1 MNSKLMSRVG
11 NNFFSVFS
19 EQSQENEIIE
29 NNELFFSSTTVSNEH
44 SYISNPQRGNLEQ
57 DEWFYMDFS
66 SIIFGKDLLNMFDIF
81 DNTGRY
87 SNLNSNNIKD
97 VNLLFYAKEIDDD
110 KYINLQVIREKNYIK
125 PGRIIQYINDNIK
138 YQKNDK
144 SLIFRNEIDIFI
156 QKNLNR
162 IYFKKFND
170 LKYFDKRFIDIYREA
185 IKEEVESFKELV
197 KKIDSFSISII
208 DDIVGQRNR
217 KKIKYIIDNNI
228 LDKFIGKGNLIQN
241 YIKKYNIQS
250 KLDFQDDKFIINT
263 NLHLTCFMDIIFEAH
278 YTGEITS
285 TRLLASS
292 NEEVALEN

>member
-1 MNSKLMSRVG
+1 
-11 NNFFSVFS
+11 
-19 EQSQENEIIE
+19 
-29 NNELFFSSTTVSNEH
+29 
-44 SYISNPQRGNLEQ
+44 
-57 DEWFYMDFS
+57 MDFS

-185 IKEEVESFKELV
+185 TKEEVESFKELV

-217 KKIKYIIDNNI
+217 KRLNI
-228 LDKFIGKGNLIQN
+228 L
-241 YIKKYNIQS
+241 
-250 KLDFQDDKFIINT
+250 
-263 NLHLTCFMDIIFEAH
+263 
-278 YTGEITS
+278 
-285 TRLLASS
+285 
-292 NEEVALEN
+292 